1 VSPVLVESISLV
13 ATVIAVAGVVLNNHR
28 VRWCFAL
35 WLCSNAMS
43 AAVHLDAHL
52 WGMLARDSIFL
63 LLAVHGWWAWG
74 RIRPSR

>member
-1 VSPVLVESISLV
+1 VNPLLIETLSIM
-13 ATVIAVAGVVLNNHR
+13 AMCIAVLGVVLNNHR
-28 VRWCFAL
+28 RRECFIL
-35 WLCSNAMS
+35 FLVSNSMCGI
-43 AAVHLDAHL
+43 VHLDAHL